1 MLKLNDEE
9 IYGTLIIKTIVCGMF
24 DEHGRERYS
33 KKVTLLSV
41 RGLSYSSA
49 LEAFREFIAA
59 NPKLDKLP
67 HFHAYFQP
75 DHIPLD

>member
-9 IYGTLIIKTIVCGMF
+9 IYGTLIIKIIVCGKL
-24 DEHGRERYS
+24 DRYA

-41 RGLSYSSA
+41 RGLSYGSA

-75 DHIPLD
+75 EHIPLD